1 MKLGLI
7 VIVVL
12 FFQGS
17 AMAQNSSL
25 SSLNWLLGS
34 WEQKSASMTVQE
46 LWNYSEDSTSLIG
59 KGTTFKNGEI
69 ISQEEI
75 QISLVKD
82 VLTYSVRVNNHNN
95 NEAILFTAT
104 EVTENSITFE
114 NPLHDFPQK
123 ISYKQIDEKLIE
135 AIVSAVTNLKER
147 SIRFLYSRIEND
159 K

>member
-1 MKLGLI
+1 
-7 VIVVL
+7 
-12 FFQGS
+12 
-17 AMAQNSSL
+17 MAQTSIRSL
-25 SSLNWLLGS
+25 DWFIGA

-82 VLTYSVRVNNHNN
+82 VLTYSVRVKNHNN

-104 EVTENSITFE
+104 VVTENSITFE
-114 NPLHDFPQK
+114 NPIHDFPQK
-123 ISYKQIDEKLIE
+123 IFYKLIDEKQIE
-135 AIVSAVTNLKER
+135 AIVSSVTNLKER
-147 SIRFLYSRIEND
+147 SIRFLYSRVEID